1 MSDKDIFTQTT
12 DADEV
17 TAESPEPTKRQQ
29 TSMANALWRDGHKH
43 GYVKGMAVA
52 HKSGRSTLSYGW
64 FFIVSFLFLF
74 GGFIAG
80 VGGDFIARCGPEIP
94 CTIQTPNWGFAPI
107 TVEDV
112 Q

>member
-1 MSDKDIFTQTT
+1 MSEEDIFTHTT

-17 TAESPEPTKRQQ
+17 TAESPEPTERQQ
-29 TSMANALWRDGHKH
+29 TSMANALWRDGHKQ
-43 GYVKGMAVA
+43 GYVKGMAVG

-64 FFIVSFLFLF
+64 FFIVSLVFFFSGF
-74 GGFIAG
+74 GFGVFGNFIM
-80 VGGDFIARCGPEIP
+80 RCGPEIP
-94 CTIQTPNWGFAPI
+94 CTVQMPDWGLAPI